1 MEPNE
6 KLFNR
11 CKLWF
16 GLRKEKEDRTQQETR
31 KRAKTEDGKKKTAI
45 EIKRGEKQKIK
56 KNIYRVKIEYERGQ
70 E

>member
-11 CKLWF
+11 CKLGF

-31 KRAKTEDGKKKTAI
+31 KRAETEDGKKKNCD
-45 EIKRGEKQKIK
+45 RD
-56 KNIYRVKIEYERGQ
+56 
-70 E
+70 